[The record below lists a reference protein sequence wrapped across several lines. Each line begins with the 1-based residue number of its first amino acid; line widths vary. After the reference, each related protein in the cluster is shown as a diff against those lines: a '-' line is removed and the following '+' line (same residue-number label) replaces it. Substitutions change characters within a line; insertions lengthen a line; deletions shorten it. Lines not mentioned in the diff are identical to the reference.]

1 MQLYGG
7 VNGNLLQESLCQTQ
21 ACCTQSPCP
30 CGSPLL
36 THTSLGDTQT
46 QFCLSLC
53 GVSGSWCTQGL
64 FEPFEHLWRVWGL
77 ILNMISPLLPSC
89 WGFSFVPGRGI
100 FPNSC
105 SSAKQPLLQG
115 LLSYWGFSAL
125 GYRVPDLI
133 PHETPET
140 TWPASWEICMQVWKQ
155 QLEVDMEQ

>member
-1 MQLYGG
+1 MP
-7 VNGNLLQESLCQTQ
+7 NPSLLHPKPLSLR
-21 ACCTQSPCP
+21 QSPADP
-30 CGSPLL
+30 YLL
-36 THTSLGDTQT
+36 RGHSNTVLSQSL
-46 QFCLSLC
+46 
-53 GVSGSWCTQGL
+53 WGL
-64 FEPFEHLWRVWGL
+64 WVLVYTRFVEPFEHLWRVWGL

-140 TWPASWEICMQVWKQ
+140 TWPASWEICMQVRKQ